1 MKLVLDEWLIWK
13 SLNTRWWEITNRS
26 NNKIW

>member
-13 SLNTRWWEITNRS
+13 SLNPWWWEITNRS